1 MQGHAYW
8 EEIYQ
13 ALDKYSFIFKGLTI
27 TLKLEC
33 PHINFSVFKD
43 VMLIDRAIRSEVAS
57 LDSVTKH
64 EKFQHREDIHSID
77 AIFW

>member
-13 ALDKYSFIFKGLTI
+13 ALDKHSFIFKGLTI

-43 VMLIDRAIRSEVAS
+43 VMLIDR
-57 LDSVTKH
+57 
-64 EKFQHREDIHSID
+64 
-77 AIFW
+77 